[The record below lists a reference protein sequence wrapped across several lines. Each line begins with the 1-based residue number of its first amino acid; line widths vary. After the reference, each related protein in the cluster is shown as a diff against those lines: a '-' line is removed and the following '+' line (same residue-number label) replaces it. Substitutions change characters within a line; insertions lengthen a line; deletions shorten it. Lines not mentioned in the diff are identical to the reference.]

1 MTRQEIFKK
10 AHQLTKQTVQT
21 GDNYAATFALCL
33 KAVYKAMTYQA
44 PKKIRYT
51 HDGYTR
57 EHELLASTVAEEIA
71 RLQQENAELQASID
85 AGKPARRRLPTILCN
100 QSIIAALQS

>member
-1 MTRQEIFKK
+1 MTKSELFTK
-10 AHQLTKQTVQT
+10 AHALTRATVQT
-21 GDNYAATFALCL
+21 GDSYAATFGLCL
-33 KAVYKAMTYQA
+33 KAVYRAMTYQA
-44 PKKIRYT
+44 PKKIKYV

-57 EHELLASTVAEEIA
+57 EHELLAATVAEEIA